1 MKETYEK
8 PEIKTEVLEAGALAG
23 GGSGDGAT
31 SGPLQVLWPLFGL
44 CCD

>member
-23 GGSGDGAT
+23 GGSGAA
-31 SGPLQVLWPLFGL
+31 GPIQVVFPLLGL